1 MVVGEDQIQSED
13 GQKKAVASLLI
24 VKAETIDEARNLIE
38 SDIYY
43 TSGVVS
49 YRTIRSFCYS
59 HGSHVS
65 LQWDSEKLLILP
77 FIPATPFP

>member
-1 MVVGEDQIQSED
+1 MVVGEDAIQSDTPE
-13 GQKKAVASLLI
+13 KKAVASLLI
-24 VKAETIDEARNLIE
+24 IKAKTIDEARKLIE

-49 YRTIRSFCYS
+49 WYNYPFTAGLLC
-59 HGSHVS
+59 
-65 LQWDSEKLLILP
+65 LQWDSERITILP